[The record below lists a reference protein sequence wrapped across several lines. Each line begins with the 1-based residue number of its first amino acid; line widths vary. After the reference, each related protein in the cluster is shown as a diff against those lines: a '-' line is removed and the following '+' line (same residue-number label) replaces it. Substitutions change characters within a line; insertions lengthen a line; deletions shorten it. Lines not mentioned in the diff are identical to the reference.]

1 MSPPE
6 ANIGR
11 NTRRRLLRNASI
23 AVMALGAVL
32 AFGWASGRWP
42 IGAVPPRETVRL
54 ALSST
59 PHAALLHLAAA
70 KEFFAEEGLNVTV
83 LPVSHG
89 KAALDLLSAGKVDLA
104 AAAEV
109 PFVISVL
116 QGEPVSIAASMLAV
130 STEMAIV
137 ARRDRGIAAPA
148 DLMGRRVGVTMGTS
162 GEYFLWAFLIRHKLM
177 PDSVNMVS
185 LPPGQL
191 AQQLASGAVDA
202 APVWQPIRLEA
213 ETALGEKAVS
223 FTAPVAYT
231 VTHVVVGR
239 DTYLRSHAAAMRKLV
254 RALLKA
260 ERFNRNHPE
269 AALAL
274 VADRL
279 GLDVQALRPSWQ
291 ELTFRVNLL
300 QSHLITLEE
309 QARWAIARGHSQIG
323 SVPNFL
329 SHLYLDALLAE
340 EPDRVTVVH

>member
-6 ANIGR
+6 ANIGT
-11 NTRRRLLRNASI
+11 NTRRRVLRTASI
-23 AVMALGAVL
+23 AGIVLGAALVL
-32 AFGWASGRWP
+32 GWATGRWR
-42 IGAVPPRETVRL
+42 IGTEAPRENIRL

-59 PHAALLHLAAA
+59 PHAALLHLATA
-70 KEFFAEEGLNVTV
+70 KGFFAEEGLDVTV
-83 LPVSHG
+83 VPVSHG
-89 KAALDLLSAGKVDLA
+89 KAALDLLSEGKVDVA

-116 QGEPVSIAASMLAV
+116 HGEPVSIAASMLAV

-162 GEYFLWAFLIRHKLM
+162 GEYFLWAFMIRHKLA
-177 PDSVNMVS
+177 PDSVTMVNV
-185 LPPGQL
+185 PPGKL
-191 AQQLASGAVDA
+191 AQELASGAVDA

-213 ETALGEKAVS
+213 ESALGDKGVS

-239 DTYLRSHAAAMRKLV
+239 DTYLKAHPVAMRKLV
-254 RALLKA
+254 RGLLKA
-260 ERFNRNHPE
+260 ERFNRDHPE

-279 GLDVQALRPSWQ
+279 GIDIRALRPSWQ

-300 QSHLITLEE
+300 QSQLITLEE

-340 EPDRVTVVH
+340 EPDRITVVH

>member
-1 MSPPE
+1 MV
-6 ANIGR
+6 
-11 NTRRRLLRNASI
+11 
-23 AVMALGAVL
+23 VMAFSWG
-32 AFGWASGRWP
+32 SGRWP
-42 IGAVPPRETVRL
+42 IGATPPRETVRL
-54 ALSST
+54 ALAST

-70 KEFFAEEGLNVTV
+70 KGYFEDEGLDVALV
-83 LPVSHG
+83 PVSHG
-89 KAALDLLSAGKVDLA
+89 KAALDLLSEGKVDLG

-116 QGEPVSIAASMLAV
+116 HGEPVSIVASMLGV
-130 STEMAIV
+130 STEMAVV
-137 ARRDRGIAAPA
+137 ARRDRGIVAPA
-148 DLMGRRVGVTMGTS
+148 DLLGRRIGVTMGTS
-162 GEYFLWAFLIRHKLM
+162 AEYFLWAFLIRHKLPPEGVTM
-177 PDSVNMVS
+177 LP
-185 LPPGQL
+185 LPPGEIAREL
-191 AQQLASGAVDA
+191 ARGNIDA
-202 APVWQPIRLEA
+202 APVWQPVRLQA
-213 ETALGEKAVS
+213 ETVLGDAATT

-239 DTYLRSHAAAMRKLV
+239 DAYLNSHPEAMRKLV

-260 ERFNRNHPE
+260 ERYNRDRPE
-269 AALAL
+269 AALAT

-291 ELTFRVNLL
+291 DLSFKVNLL

-323 SVPNFL
+323 SVPNFT